1 MLNSLH
7 QIIVSRGLPAK
18 LFPVEF
24 GRNFRL
30 SPPGSYLFGTMQSVR
45 RCEPIKHDSC
55 KGWHS
60 AEEINSQSTKGGD
73 R

>member
-7 QIIVSRGLPAK
+7 QIIVSRGLPEK
-18 LFPVEF
+18 LFPVDI

-30 SPPGSYLFGTMQSVR
+30 SPPGSHSFGIMQSVR
-45 RCEPIKHDSC
+45 RCESVKHDSC

-60 AEEINSQSTKGGD
+60 AEEVHSQSTKGGD